1 MSSRKYVA
9 LYLIFCVVGAGLE
22 WCYGRLWGITGTTPW
37 RYADSPL
44 HYTSLEGVPLW
55 GFGGLICVSIYQ
67 SFSQGKAKPLLG
79 LIPLLILA
87 AAWIVV
93 YTQFIA

>member
-1 MSSRKYVA
+1 MPFGKYLA
-9 LYLIFCVVGAGLE
+9 LYLLFCLVGAGLE
-22 WCYGRLWGITGTTPW
+22 WGYGKFWGIIGTAPW
-37 RYADSPL
+37 KYADSPL
-44 HYTSLEGVPLW
+44 DYTSLEMVPLW

-67 SFSQGKAKPLLG
+67 SFSKGKLKPLLG

-93 YTQFIA
+93 YAQFVA